1 MISEFENNIV
11 DIAYTSV
18 PASSRIPFKAANSIG
33 GTITASNQRIGLKGE
48 TIAAM
53 PRWHHVIFHQH
64 RFLQQPK
71 AVSKMAEPEK
81 RGVNTSGLAVLPD
94 ELLLEIVSHLPSL
107 PAPSEGPNNAMAY
120 VQQRDV
126 FLALSMSCQHLRRFF
141 RPYVWRR
148 LEVSSGMRIGETILR
163 HHFLSGRKGAV
174 AYATEIIRQLE
185 IVTIRDPSLA
195 EFVQYVLTR
204 NEFLGKQFISNSH
217 AG

>member
-1 MISEFENNIV
+1 MM
-11 DIAYTSV
+11 T
-18 PASSRIPFKAANSIG
+18 
-33 GTITASNQRIGLKGE
+33 
-48 TIAAM
+48 
-53 PRWHHVIFHQH
+53 
-64 RFLQQPK
+64 
-71 AVSKMAEPEK
+71 EPEK
-81 RGVNTSGLAVLPD
+81 RGGNTSGLAVLPD

-107 PAPSEGPNNAMAY
+107 PAPSEDHSPNDAMAY

-148 LEVSSGMRIGETILR
+148 LEVTSEMRIGETISR
-163 HHFLSGRKGAV
+163 PHFLSRRKGA
-174 AYATEIIRQLE
+174 AYATKLMRQLE

-204 NEFLGKQFISNSH
+204 NELWGKQFISNSH